1 MTARNSRAIG
11 SIETQTKFVNIL
23 GTFHQD
29 GELIK
34 SPKTSMRAMFSF
46 LCSGADPTRFL
57 GFGERRRVLRIFGSD
72 PDDHVE
78 LGRQL
83 SGLAPDERFEGDL
96 EERAEFLRS
105 SIE

>member
-11 SIETQTKFVNIL
+11 SIETQTKFVNTL

-34 SPKTSMRAMFSF
+34 SPKTSLSSMFSF
-46 LCSGADPTRFL
+46 PSSGAEPTRFL
-57 GFGERRRVLRIFGSD
+57 GFGERRRVLGILGGD
-72 PDDHVE
+72 PDDHIE

-96 EERAEFLRS
+96 EERAEILRS